1 MWDNRCTQH
10 FVVSDFDEQ
19 RVIQRVTVMGD
30 TPEAAQ
36 PSHWEPYVRKE
47 IVGATSRYDQQ
58 LSDAL
63 GRHIETL
70 ELNRD
75 N

>member
-1 MWDNRCTQH
+1 
-10 FVVSDFDEQ
+10 
-19 RVIQRVTVMGD
+19 
-30 TPEAAQ
+30 
-36 PSHWEPYVRKE
+36 VRKE
-47 IVGATSRYDQQ
+47 TVGATSRYDQQ

-70 ELNRD
+70 ELNRK